1 MSDSVKNYIEK
12 MEKDNNLYDEF
23 MNSQWAMN
31 STIPI
36 ENTSQ
41 DLIVQEV
48 KDLYDSR
55 SEVGIN
61 KYNTTLE
68 DSLDGLETFL
78 EHLQEELM
86 DATLYIQKLKQI
98 IDERK

>member
-1 MSDSVKNYIEK
+1 MSDSVKKYIEK
-12 MEKDNNLYDEF
+12 MESDNNLYDEF

-36 ENTSQ
+36 ENTSR

-48 KDLYDSR
+48 KDLYDAR

-61 KYNTTLE
+61 KYNTTLH

>member
-1 MSDSVKNYIEK
+1 MSDSVKKYIEK

>member
-1 MSDSVKNYIEK
+1 MSDSVKKYIEK
-12 MEKDNNLYDEF
+12 MERDNDLYDEF
-23 MNSQWAMN
+23 VNSQWAMN

-36 ENTSQ
+36 EKTSR

-48 KDLYDSR
+48 KDLYDAR

>member
-1 MSDSVKNYIEK
+1 MSDSVKKYIEK
-12 MEKDNNLYDEF
+12 MERDNNLYDEF
-23 MNSQWAMN
+23 INSQWAMN

-48 KDLYDSR
+48 KDLYDAR

-68 DSLDGLETFL
+68 NSLDGLETFL

>member
-1 MSDSVKNYIEK
+1 MSDSVKKYIEK
-12 MEKDNNLYDEF
+12 MERDNDLYDEF
-23 MNSQWAMN
+23 VNSQWAMN

-36 ENTSQ
+36 EKTSQ

-48 KDLYDSR
+48 KDLYDAR

>member
-1 MSDSVKNYIEK
+1 MSDSVKKYIEK
-12 MEKDNNLYDEF
+12 MERDNNLYDEF
-23 MNSQWAMN
+23 INSQWSMN
-31 STIPI
+31 ATRPI
-36 ENTSQ
+36 EKISQ

-48 KDLYDSR
+48 KDLYDTR

-68 DSLDGLETFL
+68 NSLDGLETFL

>member
-1 MSDSVKNYIEK
+1 MSDSVKKYIEK
-12 MEKDNNLYDEF
+12 MERDNNLYDEF

-31 STIPI
+31 STRPI
-36 ENTSQ
+36 ENISK

-48 KDLYDSR
+48 KDLYDAR
-55 SEVGIN
+55 SEVGIK

-68 DSLDGLETFL
+68 DSIDGLETFI

>member
-1 MSDSVKNYIEK
+1 MSDSVKKYIEK
-12 MEKDNNLYDEF
+12 MESDNNLYDEF

-36 ENTSQ
+36 ENTSR

-48 KDLYDSR
+48 KDLYDAR

>member
-1 MSDSVKNYIEK
+1 MSDSVKKYIEK
-12 MEKDNNLYDEF
+12 MERDNNLYDEF

-36 ENTSQ
+36 EKPSK
-41 DLIVQEV
+41 DLIVEEV
-48 KDLYDSR
+48 KDLYDAR

-68 DSLDGLETFL
+68 DSKESLEAFL
-78 EHLQEELM
+78 VHLQQELM
-86 DATLYIQKLKQI
+86 DATLYIEKLKQLNG
-98 IDERK
+98 R

>member
-1 MSDSVKNYIEK
+1 MSDSVKKYIEK
-12 MEKDNNLYDEF
+12 MERDNDLYDEF
-23 MNSQWAMN
+23 VNSQWAMN

-36 ENTSQ
+36 EKTSR
-41 DLIVQEV
+41 DLIVQQV
-48 KDLYDSR
+48 KDLYDVR

>member
-1 MSDSVKNYIEK
+1 MSDSVKKYIEK
-12 MEKDNNLYDEF
+12 MERDNNLYDEF
-23 MNSQWAMN
+23 INSQWSMN
-31 STIPI
+31 ATRPI
-36 ENTSQ
+36 EKISQ

-48 KDLYDSR
+48 KDLYDAR

-68 DSLDGLETFL
+68 NSLDGLETFL

>member
-1 MSDSVKNYIEK
+1 
-12 MEKDNNLYDEF
+12 MERDNNLYDEF
-23 MNSQWAMN
+23 INSQWAMN
-31 STIPI
+31 ATRPI
-36 ENTSQ
+36 GKISQ

-48 KDLYDSR
+48 KELYDAR

>member
-1 MSDSVKNYIEK
+1 MSDSVKKYIEK
-12 MEKDNNLYDEF
+12 MERDNNLYDEF
-23 MNSQWAMN
+23 VNSQWAMN

-36 ENTSQ
+36 ENTSR

-48 KDLYDSR
+48 KDLYDAR

>member
-1 MSDSVKNYIEK
+1 MSDSVKKYIEK
-12 MEKDNNLYDEF
+12 MERDNNLYDEF
-23 MNSQWAMN
+23 INSQWSMN
-31 STIPI
+31 ATRPI
-36 ENTSQ
+36 EKISQ

-48 KDLYDSR
+48 KDLYDTR

>member
-1 MSDSVKNYIEK
+1 MSDSVKKYIEK
-12 MEKDNNLYDEF
+12 MESDNNLYDEF
-23 MNSQWAMN
+23 ISSQWAMN
-31 STIPI
+31 ATIPI
-36 ENTSQ
+36 EKISQ

-48 KDLYDSR
+48 KDLYDAR

>member
-1 MSDSVKNYIEK
+1 MSDSVKKYIEK
-12 MEKDNNLYDEF
+12 MERDNNLYDEF
-23 MNSQWAMN
+23 INSQWAMN
-31 STIPI
+31 ATRPI
-36 ENTSQ
+36 EKISQ

-48 KDLYDSR
+48 KDLYDTR

-98 IDERK
+98 IYERK

>member
-1 MSDSVKNYIEK
+1 MSDSVKKYIEK
-12 MEKDNNLYDEF
+12 MERDNNLYDEF
-23 MNSQWAMN
+23 VNSQWAMN

-36 ENTSQ
+36 QNTSK

-48 KDLYDSR
+48 KDLYDAR